1 MESDGPVAPN
11 SVSPDGTLL
20 VFRQGPPAN
29 TDLSLLHLD
38 GDLSTESLLGAEFNE
53 TNGDIS
59 PDGRW
64 LAYQSNAS
72 GRSEVYV
79 RPFPNVNDGQW
90 LISTGGGTKP
100 MWGPDGRELFFRS
113 GSSVVAVPVQTEPTF
128 THENPQPLFDGPY
141 WFTAPGRGYDITPDG
156 ERFLMIKTGS
166 ASDDAAPPKI
176 NVVLNWFQELTERVP
191 SP

>member
-1 MESDGPVAPN
+1 
-11 SVSPDGTLL
+11 
-20 VFRQGPPAN
+20 
-29 TDLSLLHLD
+29 
-38 GDLSTESLLGAEFNE
+38 
-53 TNGDIS
+53 
-59 PDGRW
+59 
-64 LAYQSNAS
+64 
-72 GRSEVYV
+72 
-79 RPFPNVNDGQW
+79 
-90 LISTGGGTKP
+90 